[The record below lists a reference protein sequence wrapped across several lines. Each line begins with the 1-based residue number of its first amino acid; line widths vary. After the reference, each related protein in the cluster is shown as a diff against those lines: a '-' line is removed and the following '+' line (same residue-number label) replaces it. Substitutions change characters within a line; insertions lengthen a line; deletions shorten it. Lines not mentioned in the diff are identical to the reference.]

1 MDITIIGTG
10 NMARGIA
17 SRALAGGN
25 GVTLLGHH
33 GAAEAESL
41 AGDLRSGAAAAV
53 TTGGVGDPIATETVV
68 LAVPYAAAGD
78 VVAHYGDQLSGKVV
92 VDITNPLNATYDG
105 LVSTPAGSAAQE
117 IAAAAPG
124 ARVVKAFN
132 TTFAGPLVSGEV
144 AGQPLDVL
152 IAGDDGAAKETVQEL
167 ARGGGLRPIDAG
179 PLARSRELEAIGFE
193 HISLQGSLG
202 TGFAS
207 SIKILA

>member
-1 MDITIIGTG
+1 MR
-10 NMARGIA
+10 RGQ
-17 SRALAGGN
+17 
-25 GVTLLGHH
+25 
-33 GAAEAESL
+33 
-41 AGDLRSGAAAAV
+41 V

-68 LAVPYAAAGD
+68 LAVPYSAAGD
-78 VVAHYGDQLSGKVV
+78 VVSQYGDQLSGKVV

-124 ARVVKAFN
+124 RARRQGIQHH
-132 TTFAGPLVSGEV
+132 FAGPLVSGEV

-152 IAGDDGAAKETVQEL
+152 IAGDDGAAKATVQEL
-167 ARGGGLRPIDAG
+167 ARGGGLRAIDAG